1 MSSERSLKMRDFW
14 IRFSHTLGLDEPRIL
29 KNFGICIAVLVS
41 GTLIG
46 AIAAGTLYSGE
57 EGGISGIYDGLCAQY
72 GEPSFGALFVR
83 SVLVSL
89 AYLLICAFSAT
100 FAFGAAS
107 ASAALFVRGLSSGL
121 IAGTLCCYRQLN
133 GFTFYI
139 FGLLPGFIISGSALI
154 YASSLGFEGSK
165 IYFNS
170 LLKNGKKR
178 AGSQIPIYAYP
189 LCVLVIAV
197 GSLLDGVLGLGF
209 YKLL

>member
-1 MSSERSLKMRDFW
+1 MKDFL

-29 KNFGICIAVLVS
+29 KNFGICIAVLVG

-46 AIAAGTLYSGE
+46 AIAAGTLYSNDTS
-57 EGGISGIYDGLCAQY
+57 GISGIYDGICAQY
-72 GEPSFGALFVR
+72 NEPTFSSLFVR
-83 SVLVSL
+83 SILVSF
-89 AYLLICAFSAT
+89 AYFLICGLSAT
-100 FAFGAAS
+100 FAFGVAVAG
-107 ASAALFVRGLSSGL
+107 AALFIRGLSSGL

-139 FGLLPGFIISGSALI
+139 FGLLPGFIISCSALI
-154 YASSLGFEGSK
+154 YAASLGFEGSK
-165 IYFNS
+165 VYFNS

-189 LCVLVIAV
+189 LCVLVIAA